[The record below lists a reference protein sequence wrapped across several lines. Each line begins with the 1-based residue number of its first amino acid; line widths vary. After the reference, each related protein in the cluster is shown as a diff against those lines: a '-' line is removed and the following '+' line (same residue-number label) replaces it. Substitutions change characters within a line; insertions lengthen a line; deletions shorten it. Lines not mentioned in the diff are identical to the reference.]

1 MTKNKS
7 EQKAPKRKK
16 LPSSVDEVCVEQTKE
31 CKKRVKFE
39 EAPIQTPD
47 INLPVEEEPKTKV
60 KKNKKKKKKTQIT
73 EQTET
78 TAQIQISDP
87 AKEEDLSPEERRIL
101 ERKMKKIMK
110 KKLKAEGIIP
120 VKSEESGP
128 TASQQALD
136 YLTSWAHNREAWRFQ
151 KKRQTWL
158 LQNMFDSEQIEDEK
172 FSLLLQYMEG
182 LRGGSR
188 DTTVQKALVL
198 VQESGEAPEDANVQK
213 RAHRAR
219 DVIQMLS

>member
-1 MTKNKS
+1 MVKQFLKKILS
-7 EQKAPKRKK
+7 QMECGKEQGDQVQLGPG
-16 LPSSVDEVCVEQTKE
+16 
-31 CKKRVKFE
+31 F
-39 EAPIQTPD
+39 IGG
-47 INLPVEEEPKTKV
+47 
-60 KKNKKKKKKTQIT
+60 TQNT
-73 EQTET
+73 DL
-78 TAQIQISDP
+78 ISDP

>member
-1 MTKNKS
+1 MTKTKS

-16 LPSSVDEVCVEQTKE
+16 LPSSVDEVCVEQTIK

-47 INLPVEEEPKTKV
+47 INLPVELEPKTKV
-60 KKNKKKKKKTQIT
+60 KKNKKKQKKTQIT